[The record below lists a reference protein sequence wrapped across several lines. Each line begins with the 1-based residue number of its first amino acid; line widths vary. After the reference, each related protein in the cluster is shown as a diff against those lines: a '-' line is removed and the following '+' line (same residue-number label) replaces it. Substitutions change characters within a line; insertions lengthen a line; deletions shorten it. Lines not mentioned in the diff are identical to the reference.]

1 MLEWITGRR
10 RPAAHRRAEPVVN
23 AARARAAEVCGKSAP
38 LFKYLDERF
47 ADAVVLTFQE
57 IEDLLGFPLPEA
69 ARLNEEWWTA
79 ADKNA
84 TPWTLAD
91 SWILAERTARPNMQ
105 ARIVT
110 FERAA

>member
-1 MLEWITGRR
+1 MLDWIMGR
-10 RPAAHRRAEPVVN
+10 RPAARRPSAPAANAE
-23 AARARAAEVCGKSAP
+23 RARAAEVCGKSAP

-57 IEDLLGFPLPEA
+57 IEDLLGFPLPER
-69 ARLNEEWWTA
+69 ARTSAEWWTA
-79 ADKNA
+79 AERDE